1 MTSVIL
7 DDIYISDVTASE
19 EVYLVVEE
27 TALPEQVQDV
37 SASQEI
43 REGTKRFEQFAKDA
57 NIITISVYDAHT
69 QEKLEAEPTYTIEN
83 VTSHYDMLT
92 SWKKWKQQTEL
103 VRIEKSQIE
112 CGYYDERMMTVSSK
126 GCHVVSRMGED
137 ITCFCNHT
145 TSFSVLLSVQY
156 YEIPQWIE
164 VSKLLNV
171 NF

>member
-57 NIITISVYDAHT
+57 NIITNIKS
-69 QEKLEAEPTYTIEN
+69 L
-83 VTSHYDMLT
+83 
-92 SWKKWKQQTEL
+92 L
-103 VRIEKSQIE
+103 VLVE
-112 CGYYDERMMTVSSK
+112 
-126 GCHVVSRMGED
+126 H
-137 ITCFCNHT
+137 
-145 TSFSVLLSVQY
+145 
-156 YEIPQWIE
+156 
-164 VSKLLNV
+164 
-171 NF
+171 